1 MKTVYREHEIDVF
14 RDKCLG
20 GWSML
25 YFSVFR
31 LSDKLEIISGFE
43 DSRDSIKSKV
53 ESLKGDVD
61 ETIEHPEL
69 YED

>member
-1 MKTVYREHEIDVF
+1 
-14 RDKCLG
+14 
-20 GWSML
+20 ML